1 MDFLKRLFGGGSRGG
16 DQGALYLY
24 VRSART
30 GEVIRVRIHR
40 YNDLSQDES
49 GDGYHV
55 RKVVVGEKSFDRI
68 EAHLS
73 FDARRHLIGGDV
85 TGGELVDEAAYE
97 AYLAGRSGGATPGHA
112 S

>member
-1 MDFLKRLFGGGSRGG
+1 MNFLKRLFGGGNRGG
-16 DQGALYLY
+16 DQGALFVY

-40 YNDLSQDES
+40 YNDLSQNEA

-73 FDARRHLIGGDV
+73 FDAKRHLIGGDV
-85 TGGELVDEAAYE
+85 TGGDLVDEAAYE
-97 AYLAGRSGGATPGHA
+97 AYLTGRSGGATSGRTP
-112 S
+112 